1 MPLDREQSE
10 ILRSTCPHDCPSVCA
25 LEVERLDQQH
35 IGKVRGAKEMPY
47 TAGVICAKVAR
58 YAERVHNP
66 LRLQTPLRR
75 IGPKGCG
82 IEGFT
87 PISWGDALDEVAVK
101 FTEAARRYG
110 PETVW
115 PFFYAGTMGW
125 VQRDGIERLRHVM
138 KYSRQHSTYC
148 VALSNAGWFVG
159 AGVKR
164 GVNALEMVESD
175 LIVIWGG
182 NPVNTQVNVMTLVAQ
197 AKRRGAKL
205 VVIDPYRTGTAE
217 QADMHLAVRP
227 GTDAALA
234 CAVMHV
240 AFRDNRADRA
250 YMEKYTDDPAALEA
264 HVATRSPEWAAS
276 ITGLRIEEIEGFAEL
291 YTRTPKSFIRLG
303 YGFSRSRN
311 GAQQMHAAACLP
323 AVTGAW
329 QHRGGG
335 ALYGQSGVF
344 ALDKTLIEGLDARDT
359 STRLL
364 DQSRIGAILCG
375 DKRDLGAGPP
385 ITAMLIQNTNPMVV
399 APDTHAVKQGMMRDD
414 LFICVHEQF
423 LTDTARKADI
433 VLPAT
438 TFLEHDDIYSA
449 SAHTFLQVTKAVIAP
464 LGDCKSN
471 HEVICHLAQRLGASH
486 PGFTMTS
493 WEIIDRTLAASNLP
507 SAEEIHAMGWYDC
520 GVSEDDAHFRN
531 GFGHKDGKFHFK
543 ADWKEAGIRTEEL
556 SSLPDHVTIID
567 QATAEHPFRLVAAPA
582 RTFLNTSF
590 TETPGSQT
598 REKRPTAKIHPEDC
612 RQLGLKADSLVRIG
626 NRQGSV
632 VVHVHPSTGQQP
644 GVVIVEGIWPN
655 DKFIEKIGINCL
667 ISADPGRPN
676 GGGVFHD
683 TAVWLKAVI

>member
-1 MPLDREQSE
+1 MPLDNENTK

-25 LEVERLDQQH
+25 LEVERLDPQH

-58 YAERVHNP
+58 YAERVHHP
-66 LRLQTPLRR
+66 SRLQTPLRR

-82 IEGFT
+82 IEGFA
-87 PISWGDALDEVAVK
+87 PISWNEALDEVAGK
-101 FTEAARRYG
+101 FAEATHRYG

-205 VVIDPYRTGTAE
+205 VVVDPYRTGTAE
-217 QADMHLAVRP
+217 QADMHLAIRP

-240 AFRDNRADRA
+240 AFRDHRADRS
-250 YMEKYTDDPAALEA
+250 YMAKYTDDPTALEA
-264 HVATRSPEWAAS
+264 HVETRSPEWASS
-276 ITGLRIEEIEGFAEL
+276 ITGLSVDEIEAFADL

-311 GAQQMHAAACLP
+311 GAQQMHAVSCLP

-335 ALYGQSGVF
+335 ALYAQSGVF
-344 ALDKTLIEGLDARDT
+344 ALDKTLIEGLDALD
-359 STRLL
+359 SSVRLL

-375 DKRDLGAGPP
+375 DKRDLGGGPP

-399 APDTHAVKQGMMRDD
+399 APDTHAVKRGLMRDD

-423 LTDTARKADI
+423 LTDTARMADI

-449 SAHTFLQVTKAVIAP
+449 SAHTFLQVTQAVIEP

-471 HEVICHLAQRLGASH
+471 HDVICALAQRLGASH
-486 PGFTMTS
+486 PGFAMTS

-531 GFGHKDGKFHFK
+531 GFGHKDGRFHFK
-543 ADWKEAGIRTEEL
+543 ADWKEAGIHTEGL
-556 SSLPDHVTIID
+556 SSLPDHIAIID
-567 QATAEHPFRLVAAPA
+567 QPTVEHPFRLVAAPA

-590 TETPGSQT
+590 TETPGSLA

-612 RQLGLKADSLVRIG
+612 RRLGLKADGLVRIG
-626 NRQGSV
+626 NRQGSL
-632 VVHVHPSTGQQP
+632 VVHVHPSDGQQP

-655 DKFIEKIGINCL
+655 DAFIEKIGINCL
-667 ISADPGRPN
+667 VSADPGRPN

-683 TAVWLKAVI
+683 TAVWLKAEI